1 MDLALTLHAQKRM
14 QQRGI
19 PPFVIELLEQFGS
32 SARCP
37 GGAERL
43 TFDKPARAR
52 LSHAFGGARG
62 VAMIDRWLR
71 VYMVIS
77 DDTGEVVTAAHR
89 SHRFRNK
96 HKRNQPDMR
105 RVVHQQ

>member
-1 MDLALTLHAQKRM
+1 MDLALTLHAEQRL

-19 PPFVIELLEQFGS
+19 PPLVVELLDQFGA

-52 LSHAFGGARG
+52 LRRALGARG
-62 VAMIDRWLR
+62 VAVVDKWLGI
-71 VYMVIS
+71 YAVIS
-77 DDTGEVVTAAHR
+77 DDTGEVITAAHR
-89 SHRFRNK
+89 RHRF
-96 HKRNQPDMR
+96 KRK
-105 RVVHQQ
+105 